1 MDQFLQRQKE
11 EKAIKLD
18 KDMKE
23 LFHMGGTMVI
33 DRGFD
38 VKKYLDFVEEE
49 LEQKKKQK
57 KYSLLNSTSQF
68 STFNLKSKPP
78 NLIYNS
84 NITNSFNNTLNA
96 NKKLKK
102 TSGSYNS
109 NGTKKKYL
117 HTATTG
123 YLDFNYTNFKNTYK
137 TNNSYF
143 HFPTSKSSSKFL
155 NSKNN
160 TQVQPKG
167 NFNLFKAIKDI
178 KMISPKFPK
187 IINRKQIINN
197 KSVLITNINDKANNR
212 APLAYDREY
221 FDTVFDCRKVIND
234 YNFRKSLI
242 LEPTENLV
250 TFNNNKK
257 ETSVNNVLID
267 LLNKETSKISMKEKK
282 YNIRNKQ
289 NSELINNNMKE
300 FDDFADEYKQTCK
313 TIESQCE
320 RLQSENNHLFNEY
333 IIYKSIN
340 KTYIDDLQKILE
352 QIDTCR
358 TYALFIHKT
367 LEKDISRYS
376 EDIFPDY
383 RYEKIG
389 DDYEK
394 KLEKIRNFVL
404 KNYLMFYDPRYKDEV
419 KNELK
424 FLNEPQLL
432 VDKLEDKERDI
443 MRILNVKNNI
453 LKEASNDQKEYKAV
467 LEDLKMKR
475 DKEENE
481 YKKFLKEINSQ
492 MSAINNLI
500 KKENEHNNDINKL
513 IGSLFLEI
521 VDIFGKNDKNNFRY
535 KAVLNSKIDKDNI
548 NICIREGERL
558 LREQEDLL
566 NNALYLMATYKEK
579 DPRFFGKIME
589 EAKRRNKIEKQMQ
602 FKMSRLNKQ
611 LEVEVKAINNAH
623 KLTFIPRKVVIP
635 YHSPKKKEK
644 KVINLDLVKKSEDEE
659 LLKYH

>member
-1 MDQFLQRQKE
+1 MDHFLSRQKE
-11 EKAIKLD
+11 EKAVKLD

-23 LFHMGGTMVI
+23 LFHMGGTMVV

-38 VKKYLDFVEEE
+38 VKKYLDLVEEE
-49 LEQKKKQK
+49 LELKKKQK

-78 NLIYNS
+78 NLIYHS
-84 NITNSFNNTLNA
+84 NITNSFNNTLNEK
-96 NKKLKK
+96 KKLKK
-102 TSGSYNS
+102 TGVSYNS

-123 YLDFNYTNFKNTYK
+123 YLDFNYTDFKNTYQ

-160 TQVQPKG
+160 TQVQPKH

-178 KMISPKFPK
+178 KMIHPKFPK
-187 IINRKQIINN
+187 IINRKQIIDN
-197 KSVLITNINDKANNR
+197 KSILITNINDKVNNR
-212 APLAYDREY
+212 APLAYEREY
-221 FDTVFDCRKVIND
+221 FDTVFDSRKVIND

-242 LEPTENLV
+242 FEPTENLV

-267 LLNKETSKISMKEKK
+267 LLNKETNKLSLKEK
-282 YNIRNKQ
+282 NIILRNKQ
-289 NSELINNNMKE
+289 NSDLISNNIKD
-300 FDDFADEYKQTCK
+300 FDDFADKYKQTCK
-313 TIESQCE
+313 SIENQCE
-320 RLQSENNHLFNEY
+320 RLQNENNNLFNEY
-333 IIYKSIN
+333 IKYKSIK

-358 TYALFIHKT
+358 IYALFIHEV

-376 EDIFPDY
+376 KDIFPDY

-394 KLEKIRNFVL
+394 KLENVRNFVL
-404 KNYLMFYDPRYKDEV
+404 NNYLMFYDPRYKDEL

-424 FLNEPQLL
+424 FLDNPQLL
-432 VDKLEDKERDI
+432 VDRLEDKERDI

-453 LKEASNDQKEYKAV
+453 IKEISNNQKEYKAE
-467 LEDLKMKR
+467 LDDLKKKC

-492 MSAINNLI
+492 MNGINNLI
-500 KKENEHNNDINKL
+500 KKEDEYDNDINKL
-513 IGSLFLEI
+513 IGGLFLDI
-521 VDIFGKNDKNNFRY
+521 VDTFGKNDKDNFRY
-535 KAVLNSKIDKDNI
+535 KQVLNSKIDKDNI

-566 NNALYLMATYKEK
+566 NNTLYLMATYKEK
-579 DPRFFGKIME
+579 DPRFFGKILE
-589 EAKRRNKIEKQMQ
+589 EAKKRNKIEKQMQ

-623 KLTFIPRKVVIP
+623 KLTFIPRKVAIP

-644 KVINLDLVKKSEDEE
+644 KVVNYEKIKKYEDEE

>member
-1 MDQFLQRQKE
+1 MDHFLKRQKE
-11 EKAIKLD
+11 EKAVKLD
-18 KDMKE
+18 KDMKN
-23 LFHMGGTMVI
+23 LFHIGGTMVI

-38 VKKYLDFVEEE
+38 VKNYLDLVEEE
-49 LEQKKKQK
+49 LELKKKQK

-78 NLIYNS
+78 NLIYRS
-84 NITNSFNNTLNA
+84 NISNSFNNTLNA

-123 YLDFNYTNFKNTYK
+123 YLDFNYTDFKNTYK

-167 NFNLFKAIKDI
+167 NSNLFKSIKDV
-178 KMISPKFPK
+178 KMILPKFPK

-197 KSVLITNINDKANNR
+197 ESVLITNINDKANNR
-212 APLAYDREY
+212 APLAYEREY
-221 FDTVFDCRKVIND
+221 FDTVFDSRKVIND

-257 ETSVNNVLID
+257 QTSVNNVLID
-267 LLNKETSKISMKEKK
+267 LLNKETNKLSAKEK
-282 YNIRNKQ
+282 NIILRNKQ
-289 NSELINNNMKE
+289 NNELISNNIKDFE
-300 FDDFADEYKQTCK
+300 EFADKYKHTCK
-313 TIESQCE
+313 IIENQCE
-320 RLQSENNHLFNEY
+320 ILQSENNRLFNEY
-333 IIYKSIN
+333 IIYKSIK

-352 QIDTCR
+352 QIDSCR
-358 TYALFIHKT
+358 KYALFIHQT

-376 EDIFPDY
+376 KDIFPDY

-394 KLEKIRNFVL
+394 KLENIRNLVL
-404 KNYLMFYDPRYKDEV
+404 NNYLMFYDPRYKDEL

-424 FLNEPQLL
+424 FLNDPQLL

-453 LKEASNDQKEYKAV
+453 LKETSNDLKEYKAELDV
-467 LEDLKMKR
+467 LKMKR

-481 YKKFLKEINSQ
+481 YKKFLKEIYIQ
-492 MSAINNLI
+492 MGDINNLI
-500 KKENEHNNDINKL
+500 KKENDCNNDINKL
-513 IGSLFLEI
+513 MGSLFLDI
-521 VDIFGKNDKNNFRY
+521 VDTFGKDDKNYFCY
-535 KAVLNSKIDKDNI
+535 KNVLNSKIDKDNI
-548 NICIREGERL
+548 NLCIREGERL

-566 NNALYLMATYKEK
+566 NNTLNLMATYKEK

-589 EAKRRNKIEKQMQ
+589 EAKRRNKIEKQRQ

-611 LEVEVKAINNAH
+611 LEVEVKAIKNAH
-623 KLTFIPRKVVIP
+623 KVTLIPRKVAIP

-644 KVINLDLVKKSEDEE
+644 KVINYDLIKKLEDEE
-659 LLKYH
+659 LLKYQ